1 MLGENRNKQQTQIRV
16 RHCIF
21 LRKFHHFPLHSFKKY
36 NILTTLCTR
45 ETLNANGRIVKS
57 NENRLFVCQDDLC
70 IPASIIQSQ
79 VSQIYDRVTIHEWV
93 LICDIQKQ
101 SLLMME
107 VFDLRPFA
115 GYSSDLL
122 TIEERIAK
130 TLKSAENE
138 DIPPIYKCRSVEHS
152 GDNFELH
159 SPDMNSLIKRR
170 RRNTPYYCVF
180 GRATCVSSI
189 SIQQDA
195 TCTHYFIKVEH
206 HDTERGEQTLVN
218 VMMIGSLS
226 THLHICMT
234 PGRFIFLSEAVKV
247 YSQECKTFLM
257 QSKNQVSD
265 WSKRQNRILLG
276 ISHHKF

>member
-1 MLGENRNKQQTQIRV
+1 
-16 RHCIF
+16 
-21 LRKFHHFPLHSFKKY
+21 
-36 NILTTLCTR
+36 
-45 ETLNANGRIVKS
+45 
-57 NENRLFVCQDDLC
+57 
-70 IPASIIQSQ
+70 
-79 VSQIYDRVTIHEWV
+79 
-93 LICDIQKQ
+93 
-101 SLLMME
+101 ME

-122 TIEERIAK
+122 TIEERIEK

-247 YSQECKTFLM
+247 YSQESNFGQCYDDRFFEHTFAHM
-257 QSKNQVSD
+257 YDTGQVHFSIRSCQSVFA
-265 WSKRQNRILLG
+265 RILEQKTKPHSPWDQPSQILTNFLPWKIQVTTKNVLTG
-276 ISHHKF
+276 RILQVMGDRLFAYV